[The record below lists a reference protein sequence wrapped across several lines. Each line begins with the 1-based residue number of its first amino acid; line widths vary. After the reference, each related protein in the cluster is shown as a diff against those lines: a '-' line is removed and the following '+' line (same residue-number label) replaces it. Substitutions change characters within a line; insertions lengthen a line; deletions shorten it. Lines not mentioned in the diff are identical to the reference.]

1 VFDIPA
7 GSLSLATT
15 PDDRRRTSMT
25 SATTREQQDTT
36 PPPPPPAEI
45 TYSGQYSVNPLAEV
59 GFRRMCAQ
67 LPAVLGRIA
76 RLSWRTDR
84 RAVRLLFGCQAVTG
98 VAAAVLLA
106 ATARAMEP
114 VLGSGSAGDRLRG
127 ALPALLVVALA
138 AALGRA
144 AAAVAAYAER
154 RITPRLT
161 TETDTALVEAVCRVE
176 AAAYAEDGF
185 SDRHEAAEMGVIRTQ
200 VMVTDAQRFLSALI
214 RMVTAGGV
222 LSVLNVLMLPLLLLA
237 VLPAGVGAVLTAR
250 VDYDIHYANV
260 ADRNVRGMMRWW
272 ATTPK
277 YGDEV
282 RANSMTDYLVYWYRA
297 LSDRCD
303 RRTLAAAPRTLRI
316 ALLSSL
322 VGGVFLVAT
331 WGALAW
337 LAVTGRIDLAVAA
350 TAVIAVQT
358 MLAALSQVVVNGAAV
373 FHTSLY
379 LGDMQSFLDDAAAR
393 APKRGPRE
401 LTSPVGEVRLDEVVY
416 QYPGKD
422 KPAVDGVSLTL
433 QRGRIL
439 AIVGANGSGKSTLT
453 RLLTGIYLPDKGKVT
468 WNGIDLAETD
478 PASVWRR
485 TGLVP
490 QIFAQWPLRVRENVT
505 LGQPRTHD
513 DIPVWEAVDAVGLRE
528 AVAGLPAGLD
538 TLLSREI
545 FGGSEL
551 SGGQWQRIA
560 CSRAL
565 YRRPELLILDEP
577 TSQMDP
583 RGEHRIFEQIKA
595 IAADRITI
603 VVTHRLENTKIAD
616 HIVVMEH
623 GRITEQGR
631 YDDLVHAGGTFAEL
645 LALSQDR

>member
-1 VFDIPA
+1 
-7 GSLSLATT
+7 
-15 PDDRRRTSMT
+15 MT
-25 SATTREQQDTT
+25 SAATNEQQATA

-45 TYSGQYSVNPLAEV
+45 TYSGQYSVNPLAETS
-59 GFRRMCAQ
+59 FRRMCAQ
-67 LPAVLGRIA
+67 IPAVLGRIA
-76 RLSWRTDR
+76 QLSWRTDR
-84 RAVRLLFGCQAVTG
+84 RAVQLLLGCQVVTG
-98 VAAAVLLA
+98 VSAAVLLT
-106 ATARAMEP
+106 ATARAMKP
-114 VLGSGSAGDRLRG
+114 VLDDSSAGDRLHG
-127 ALPALLVVALA
+127 AVPALLVAALA
-138 AALGRA
+138 AALGRG
-144 AAAVAAYAER
+144 AAAVATYAER

-161 TETDTALVEAVCRVE
+161 TETDSALVEAVCRVE
-176 AAAYAEDGF
+176 ASAYAEEGF

-222 LSVLNVLMLPLLLLA
+222 LSVLNPLMLPLLLLA

-250 VDYDIHYANV
+250 VDYEIHYANI

-272 ATTPK
+272 ATTSK

-316 ALLSSL
+316 AVLSALAS
-322 VGGVFLVAT
+322 GVFLVAT

-337 LAVTGRIDLAVAA
+337 LAMSGRIELAVAA

-358 MLAALSQVVVNGAAV
+358 TLAALSQVVINGAAV

-379 LGDMQSFLDDAAAR
+379 LSDMQAFLDDAAAR
-393 APKRGPRE
+393 TPKRGPGKHGA
-401 LTSPVGEVRLDEVVY
+401 LTEQIRLEEVVY

-433 QRGRIL
+433 ERGQIL

-453 RLLTGIYLPDKGKVT
+453 RLLTGIYLPDKGRVT
-468 WNGIDLAETD
+468 WNGTDLAEVD
-478 PASVWRR
+478 PASVWAH

-490 QIFAQWPLRVRENVT
+490 QIFTQWPMPVRENVT

-513 DIPVWEAVDAVGLRE
+513 DAPVWEAIDAVDLRE
-528 AVAGLPAGLD
+528 AVDDLPAGLD
-538 TLLSREI
+538 TLLSRDV

-551 SGGQWQRIA
+551 SGGQWQRVA

-565 YRRPELLILDEP
+565 YRRPGLLILDEP

-583 RGEHRIFEQIKA
+583 RGEHQIFEQIKA
-595 IAADRITI
+595 IAAGRITI

-631 YDDLVHAGGTFAEL
+631 YDDLVHAGGAFAEL
-645 LALSQDR
+645 LQLTQDR

>member
-1 VFDIPA
+1 
-7 GSLSLATT
+7 
-15 PDDRRRTSMT
+15 MT
-25 SATTREQQDTT
+25 SAATHTQQSAA

-59 GFRRMCAQ
+59 SFRRMCGQ
-67 LPAVLGRIA
+67 IPAVLGRIA

-84 RAVRLLFGCQAVTG
+84 FAVQLLLGCQAVTG
-98 VAAAVLLA
+98 VSAAVLLA
-106 ATARAMEP
+106 STAHVMKP
-114 VLGSGSAGDRLRG
+114 VLGGGPPGDRLH
-127 ALPALLVVALA
+127 AAVPALLVVALA
-138 AALGRA
+138 AALGRGST
-144 AAAVAAYAER
+144 AVATYAER
-154 RITPRLT
+154 RITPRLM
-161 TETDTALVEAVCRVE
+161 TETDSALVEAVCRVE
-176 AAAYAEDGF
+176 ASAYAEEGF

-200 VMVTDAQRFLSALI
+200 VMVSDAQRFLSALI

-222 LSVLNVLMLPLLLLA
+222 LSVLNPLMLPLLLLA

-250 VDYDIHYANV
+250 VDYEIHYANI

-282 RANSMTDYLVYWYRA
+282 RANSMTGYLVHWYRA

-316 ALLSSL
+316 AALSAL
-322 VGGVFLVAT
+322 AGGVFLVAT
-331 WGALAW
+331 WSALAW
-337 LAVTGRIDLAVAA
+337 LAVSGRIALSVAA

-358 MLAALSQVVVNGAAV
+358 TLAALSQVVVNGAAV

-379 LGDMQSFLDDAAAR
+379 LGDMQAFLDDAAAR
-393 APKRGPRE
+393 TPKRGPAAPCGAVERI
-401 LTSPVGEVRLDEVVY
+401 RLDEVVY
-416 QYPGKD
+416 RYPGKD

-433 QRGRIL
+433 ERGQIL

-453 RLLTGIYLPDKGKVT
+453 RLLTGIYLADKGKVT
-468 WNGIDLAETD
+468 WNGTDLAGVD
-478 PASVWRR
+478 PAGVWAQ

-490 QIFAQWPLRVRENVT
+490 QIFAQWPMPVRENIT
-505 LGQPRTHD
+505 LGQPRGHD
-513 DIPVWEAVDAVGLRE
+513 DAPVWEVVDAVGLRE
-528 AVAGLPAGLD
+528 AVDDLPAGLD
-538 TLLSREI
+538 TLLSREV

-565 YRRPELLILDEP
+565 YRRPGLLILDEP

-583 RGEHRIFEQIKA
+583 RGEHQIFERIKA
-595 IAADRITI
+595 IAAGRITI
-603 VVTHRLENTKIAD
+603 VVTHRLENTKVAD

-631 YDDLVHAGGTFAEL
+631 YDDLVHAGGVFAEL
-645 LALSQDR
+645 LRLSQDR

>member
-1 VFDIPA
+1 
-7 GSLSLATT
+7 
-15 PDDRRRTSMT
+15 MT
-25 SATTREQQDTT
+25 SATTHTQHSTA

-59 GFRRMCAQ
+59 SFRRMCGQ
-67 LPAVLGRIA
+67 IPAVLGRIA

-84 RAVRLLFGCQAVTG
+84 FAVQLLLGCQAVTG
-98 VAAAVLLA
+98 VSAAVLLA
-106 ATARAMEP
+106 STAHAMKP
-114 VLGSGSAGDRLRG
+114 VLGAGPAGDRLHG
-127 ALPALLVVALA
+127 AVPALLVVALA
-138 AALGRA
+138 AALGRGST
-144 AAAVAAYAER
+144 AVATYAER
-154 RITPRLT
+154 RITPRLM
-161 TETDTALVEAVCRVE
+161 TETDSALVEAVCRVE
-176 AAAYAEDGF
+176 ASAYAEEGF

-200 VMVTDAQRFLSALI
+200 VMVSDAQRFLSALI

-222 LSVLNVLMLPLLLLA
+222 LSVLNPLMLPLLLLA

-250 VDYDIHYANV
+250 VDYEIHYANI

-282 RANSMTDYLVYWYRA
+282 RANSMTGYLVHWYRA

-316 ALLSSL
+316 AALSAL
-322 VGGVFLVAT
+322 AGGVFLVAT
-331 WGALAW
+331 WSALAW
-337 LAVTGRIDLAVAA
+337 LAVSGRIALSVAA

-358 MLAALSQVVVNGAAV
+358 TLAALSQVVVNGAAV

-379 LGDMQSFLDDAAAR
+379 LGDMQAFLDDAAAR
-393 APKRGPRE
+393 TPKRGPA
-401 LTSPVGEVRLDEVVY
+401 TSCDAVERIRLDEVVY

-422 KPAVDGVSLTL
+422 KPAVDGVSLSL
-433 QRGRIL
+433 ERGQIL

-453 RLLTGIYLPDKGKVT
+453 RLLTGIYLADKGKVT
-468 WNGIDLAETD
+468 WNGTDLAEVD
-478 PASVWRR
+478 PAGVWAQ

-490 QIFAQWPLRVRENVT
+490 QIFAQWPMPVRENIT
-505 LGQPRTHD
+505 LGQPRSHD
-513 DIPVWEAVDAVGLRE
+513 DAPVWEVVDAVGLRE
-528 AVAGLPAGLD
+528 AVDDLPAGLD
-538 TLLSREI
+538 TLLSREV

-565 YRRPELLILDEP
+565 YRRPGLLILDEP

-583 RGEHRIFEQIKA
+583 RGEHQIFERIKA
-595 IAADRITI
+595 IAAGRITI
-603 VVTHRLENTKIAD
+603 VVTHRLENTRIAD

-631 YDDLVHAGGTFAEL
+631 YDDLVHAGGVFAEL
-645 LALSQDR
+645 LRLSQDR

>member
-1 VFDIPA
+1 
-7 GSLSLATT
+7 
-15 PDDRRRTSMT
+15 MT
-25 SATTREQQDTT
+25 SADAQEQQTT
-36 PPPPPPAEI
+36 STRRPPPPPPPPAEI
-45 TYSGQYSVNPLAEV
+45 TYSGQYSVNPLATV
-59 GFRRMCAQ
+59 SFRRMCGQ
-67 LPAVLGRIA
+67 IPAVLGRIA
-76 RLSWRTDR
+76 RVSWRTDR
-84 RAVRLLFGCQAVTG
+84 RAVQLLAGCQAVTG

-106 ATARAMEP
+106 ATSRAMGS
-114 VLGSGSAGDRLRG
+114 VLGDGSASDRLRG
-127 ALPALLVVALA
+127 ALPALLVVASA
-138 AALGRA
+138 AALARVAG
-144 AAAVAAYAER
+144 AVAAYAER

-176 AAAYAEDGF
+176 ASAYAEDGF
-185 SDRHEAAEMGVIRTQ
+185 SDRHEAAEMGVMRTH

-214 RMVTAGGV
+214 RMASAAGV
-222 LSVLNVLMLPLLLLA
+222 LSVLNPLMLPLLLLA
-237 VLPAGVGAVLTAR
+237 VLPAGVGAVLSAR
-250 VDYDIHYANV
+250 VDYEIHYANV

-272 ATTPK
+272 ATTSK

-316 ALLSSL
+316 ALLSAL
-322 VGGVFLVAT
+322 AGGVFLVVT

-337 LAVTGRIDLAVAA
+337 LAVSGRIGLAVAA
-350 TAVIAVQT
+350 TAVIAVQST
-358 MLAALSQVVVNGAAV
+358 LAALSQVVVNGAAV

-379 LGDMQSFLDDAAAR
+379 LGDMQSFLDEATAR
-393 APKRGPRE
+393 APRRGPRAHAGPAE
-401 LTSPVGEVRLDEVVY
+401 EIRLEEVAYR
-416 QYPGKD
+416 YPGKD

-433 QRGRIL
+433 RRGQIL

-453 RLLTGIYLPDKGKVT
+453 RLLTGIYLPDKGRVT
-468 WNGIDLAETD
+468 WNGTDLAEVD
-478 PASVWRR
+478 PRTVWQD

-513 DIPVWEAVDAVGLRE
+513 DAPVWEAIDAVGLRE
-528 AVAGLPAGLD
+528 AVDDLPAGLD
-538 TLLSREI
+538 TLLSRDV

-551 SGGQWQRIA
+551 SGGQWQRVA

-565 YRRPELLILDEP
+565 YRRPGLLILDEP

-583 RGEHRIFEQIKA
+583 RGEHQIFERIKA
-595 IAADRITI
+595 IAGDRITI

-623 GRITEQGR
+623 GRITEQGG

-645 LALSQDR
+645 LELSQDR

>member
-1 VFDIPA
+1 
-7 GSLSLATT
+7 
-15 PDDRRRTSMT
+15 MT
-25 SATTREQQDTT
+25 SAATHTQQSTA

-59 GFRRMCAQ
+59 SFRRMCGQ
-67 LPAVLGRIA
+67 IPAVLGRIA

-84 RAVRLLFGCQAVTG
+84 FAVQLLLGCQAVTG
-98 VAAAVLLA
+98 VSAAVLLA
-106 ATARAMEP
+106 STAHVMKP
-114 VLGSGSAGDRLRG
+114 VLGGGPAGDRLH
-127 ALPALLVVALA
+127 AAVPALLVVALA
-138 AALGRA
+138 AALGRGST
-144 AAAVAAYAER
+144 AVATYAER
-154 RITPRLT
+154 RITPRLM
-161 TETDTALVEAVCRVE
+161 TETDSALVEAVCRVE
-176 AAAYAEDGF
+176 ASAYAEEGF

-200 VMVTDAQRFLSALI
+200 VMVGDAQRFLSALI

-222 LSVLNVLMLPLLLLA
+222 LSVLNPLMLPLLLLA

-250 VDYDIHYANV
+250 VDYEIHYANI

-282 RANSMTDYLVYWYRA
+282 RANSMTGYLVHWYRA

-316 ALLSSL
+316 AALSAL
-322 VGGVFLVAT
+322 AGGVFLVAT
-331 WGALAW
+331 WSALAW
-337 LAVTGRIDLAVAA
+337 LAVSGRIALSVAA

-358 MLAALSQVVVNGAAV
+358 TLAALSQVVVNGAAV

-379 LGDMQSFLDDAAAR
+379 LGDMQAFLDDAAAR
-393 APKRGPRE
+393 TPKRGPAASCDAVERI
-401 LTSPVGEVRLDEVVY
+401 RLDEVVY

-422 KPAVDGVSLTL
+422 KPAVDGVSLSL
-433 QRGRIL
+433 ERGQIL

-453 RLLTGIYLPDKGKVT
+453 RLLTGIYLADKGRVT
-468 WNGIDLAETD
+468 WNGTDLADVD
-478 PASVWRR
+478 PAGVWAQ

-490 QIFAQWPLRVRENVT
+490 QIFAQWPMPVRENIT
-505 LGQPRTHD
+505 LGQPRSHD
-513 DIPVWEAVDAVGLRE
+513 DATVWEAVDAVGLRE
-528 AVAGLPAGLD
+528 AVDDLPAGLD
-538 TLLSREI
+538 TLLSREV

-565 YRRPELLILDEP
+565 YRRPGLLILDEP

-583 RGEHRIFEQIKA
+583 RGEHQIFERIKA
-595 IAADRITI
+595 IAAGRITI
-603 VVTHRLENTKIAD
+603 VVTHRLENTKVAD

-631 YDDLVHAGGTFAEL
+631 YDDLVHAGGVFAEL
-645 LALSQDR
+645 LRLSQDR

>member
-1 VFDIPA
+1 M
-7 GSLSLATT
+7 S
-15 PDDRRRTSMT
+15 
-25 SATTREQQDTT
+25 SAETHKQQDTA
-36 PPPPPPAEI
+36 PPFPPPAEI

-59 GFRRMCAQ
+59 SFRRMCAQ
-67 LPAVLGRIA
+67 IPKVLRRIA

-84 RAVRLLFGCQAVTG
+84 RAVQLLLGCQVLTG
-98 VAAAVLLA
+98 VSAAVLLT
-106 ATARAMEP
+106 ATAEAMQP
-114 VLGSGSAGDRLRG
+114 ILSDDAVADRLRS

-144 AAAVAAYAER
+144 VGSVAMYAER
-154 RITPRLT
+154 RITPRLA
-161 TETDTALVEAVCRVE
+161 TETDSALVEAVCRVE
-176 AAAYAEDGF
+176 AAAYAVDGF
-185 SDRHEAAEMGVIRTQ
+185 SDRQEAAEMGTIRTL
-200 VMVTDAQRFLSALI
+200 VMVSDAQYFMSALI
-214 RMVTAGGV
+214 RMITAGSV

-250 VDYDIHYANV
+250 VDYETHYANV

-272 ATTPK
+272 ATTSR

-282 RANSMTDYLVYWYRA
+282 RANSMTDYLIYWYRA

-316 ALLSSL
+316 SLLSSL
-322 VGGVFLVAT
+322 AGGFFLVT
-331 WGALAW
+331 VWGALAW
-337 LAVTGRIDLAVAA
+337 LAVSGRIDLAVAA
-350 TAVIAVQT
+350 TAVVAVQT
-358 MLAALSQVVVNGAAV
+358 TLAALSQVVINGAAV

-379 LGDMQSFLDDAAAR
+379 LGDMQSFLDDATAR
-393 APKRGPRE
+393 APRRGPE
-401 LTSPVGEVRLDEVVY
+401 SVAAPVEEIALHEVVY

-422 KPAVDGVSLTL
+422 KPAVASVSLTL
-433 QRGRIL
+433 RRGEIL

-453 RLLTGIYLPDKGKVT
+453 RLLTGIYLPDKGRVT
-468 WNGIDLAETD
+468 WNGTDLATVA
-478 PASVWRR
+478 PATVWAN

-490 QIFAQWPLRVRENVT
+490 QIFAQWPLRVRENIT

-513 DIPVWEAVDAVGLRE
+513 DGPVWEAVDAVGLRE
-528 AVAGLPAGLD
+528 AIDDLPAGLD
-538 TLLSREI
+538 TLLARDV

-551 SGGQWQRIA
+551 SGGLWQRVA

-565 YRRPELLILDEP
+565 YRKPELLILDEP

-583 RGEHRIFEQIKA
+583 RGEHGIFEQIKA

-616 HIVVMEH
+616 HIIVMEH
-623 GRITEQGR
+623 GRITEQGS
-631 YDDLVHAGGTFAEL
+631 YDDLVHGGGTFAEL
-645 LALSQDR
+645 LELSQDR

>member
-1 VFDIPA
+1 
-7 GSLSLATT
+7 
-15 PDDRRRTSMT
+15 MT
-25 SATTREQQDTT
+25 SAATNEEHGSA

-59 GFRRMCAQ
+59 SFRRMCAQ
-67 LPAVLGRIA
+67 IPSVLGRIA
-76 RLSWRTDR
+76 RMSWRTDR
-84 RAVRLLFGCQAVTG
+84 QAVQLLLGCQVITG
-98 VAAAVLLA
+98 VSAAVLLA
-106 ATARAMEP
+106 ATAHAMKP
-114 VLGSGSAGDRLRG
+114 ILGAGSAGDRLRG
-127 ALPALLVVALA
+127 ALPALLLVALA
-138 AALGRA
+138 AALGRGA
-144 AAAVAAYAER
+144 GAVASYAER

-161 TETDTALVEAVCRVE
+161 TETDSALVEAVCRVE
-176 AAAYAEDGF
+176 AAAYAENGF
-185 SDRHEAAEMGVIRTQ
+185 SDRHEAAEMGVIRTH

-222 LSVLNVLMLPLLLLA
+222 LLVLNPLMMPLLLLA

-250 VDYDIHYANV
+250 VDYEIHYANV

-272 ATTPK
+272 ATTSK

-282 RANSMTDYLVYWYRA
+282 RANSMTDYLVFWYRA
-297 LSDRCD
+297 LSERCD

-316 ALLSSL
+316 ALLSAL
-322 VGGVFLVAT
+322 AGGVFLVAT

-337 LAVTGRIDLAVAA
+337 LAVTGRIDMAVAA
-350 TAVIAVQT
+350 TAVIAVQST
-358 MLAALSQVVVNGAAV
+358 LAALSQVVINGAAV

-379 LGDMQSFLDDAAAR
+379 LSDMQAFLDDAAAR
-393 APKRGPRE
+393 APKRGPRTITE
-401 LTSPVGEVRLDEVVY
+401 PVEEIRLDDVVY

-433 QRGRIL
+433 QRGQIL

-468 WNGIDLAETD
+468 WNGTDLADAD
-478 PASVWRR
+478 PATVWAN

-505 LGQPRTHD
+505 LGQPRTHHD
-513 DIPVWEAVDAVGLRE
+513 GPVWEAVDAVGLRE
-528 AVAGLPAGLD
+528 AVEDLPVGLD
-538 TLLSREI
+538 TLLARDV

-565 YRRPELLILDEP
+565 YRRPGLLILDEP

-583 RGEHRIFEQIKA
+583 RGEHQIFERIKA

-616 HIVVMEH
+616 HIVVMED

-631 YDDLVHAGGTFAEL
+631 FDDLVHAGGIFAEL
-645 LALSQDR
+645 LELSQDR

>member
-1 VFDIPA
+1 
-7 GSLSLATT
+7 
-15 PDDRRRTSMT
+15 MT
-25 SATTREQQDTT
+25 SAETHENQDTEPP

-45 TYSGQYSVNPLAEV
+45 SYSGQYSVNPLAEV
-59 GFRRMCAQ
+59 SFRRMCAQ
-67 LPAVLGRIA
+67 IPAVLGRIA

-84 RAVRLLFGCQAVTG
+84 HAVQLLVGCQVATG
-98 VAAAVLLA
+98 VSAAVLLA
-106 ATARAMEP
+106 ATARVMQS
-114 VLGSGSAGDRLRG
+114 VLGGGSAADRLHG

-138 AALGRA
+138 AALGRGA
-144 AAAVAAYAER
+144 GAVAAYAER
-154 RITPRLT
+154 RITPLLT
-161 TETDTALVEAVCRVE
+161 TETDSALVEAVCRVE
-176 AAAYAEDGF
+176 AAAYAENGF
-185 SDRHEAAEMGVIRTQ
+185 SDRQEAAEMGVMRTH

-250 VDYDIHYANV
+250 VDYEIHYANV

-272 ATTPK
+272 ATTSK

-282 RANSMTDYLVYWYRA
+282 RANSMTDYLVFWYRA

-316 ALLSSL
+316 ALLASL
-322 VGGVFLVAT
+322 AGGVFLVAT

-337 LAVTGRIDLAVAA
+337 LAVTGRIEPAIAA

-358 MLAALSQVVVNGAAV
+358 TLAALSQFVVNGAAV

-379 LGDMQSFLDDAAAR
+379 LSDMQAFLDDAAAR
-393 APKRGPRE
+393 APKRGDSR
-401 LTSPVGEVRLDEVVY
+401 LHTPVEEIRLDEVVY

-422 KPAVDGVSLTL
+422 KPAVAGVSLTL
-433 QRGRIL
+433 ERGQIL
-439 AIVGANGSGKSTLT
+439 AVVGANGSGKSTLT
-453 RLLTGIYLPDKGKVT
+453 RLLTGIYLPDKGRVT
-468 WNGIDLAETD
+468 WNGTDLADAD
-478 PASVWRR
+478 PSAVWAN

-490 QIFAQWPLRVRENVT
+490 QIFAQWPLRVRENIT

-513 DIPVWEAVDAVGLRE
+513 DDLVWQAVDAVGLRE
-528 AVAGLPAGLD
+528 AVEDLPAGLD
-538 TLLSREI
+538 TLLARDI

-565 YRRPELLILDEP
+565 YRRPGLLILDEP

-583 RGEHRIFEQIKA
+583 RGEHRIFERIKA
-595 IAADRITI
+595 IAADRITV
-603 VVTHRLENTKIAD
+603 VVTHCLENTRVAD
-616 HIVVMEH
+616 HIVVLEH
-623 GRITEQGR
+623 GRITEQGCF
-631 YDDLVHAGGTFAEL
+631 DDLVHAGGTFAEL
-645 LALSQDR
+645 LELSKDR

>member
-1 VFDIPA
+1 
-7 GSLSLATT
+7 
-15 PDDRRRTSMT
+15 MT
-25 SATTREQQDTT
+25 STATSEQQATA

-59 GFRRMCAQ
+59 SFRRMCGQ
-67 LPAVLGRIA
+67 IPAVLRRIA

-84 RAVRLLFGCQAVTG
+84 RAVQLLLGCQVVTG
-98 VAAAVLLA
+98 VSAAVLLA
-106 ATARAMEP
+106 ATARAMRP
-114 VLGSGSAGDRLRG
+114 VLGDGSAGDRLHG
-127 ALPALLVVALA
+127 AMPALVVVALA
-138 AALGRA
+138 AALGRG
-144 AAAVAAYAER
+144 AAAVATYAER

-161 TETDTALVEAVCRVE
+161 TETDSSLVEAVCRVE
-176 AAAYAEDGF
+176 ASAYAEEGF

-214 RMVTAGGV
+214 RMVTAAGV
-222 LSVLNVLMLPLLLLA
+222 LSVLNPLMLPLLLLA

-250 VDYDIHYANV
+250 VDYGIHYANV

-272 ATTPK
+272 ATTSK

-282 RANSMTDYLVYWYRA
+282 RANSMTEYLVYWYRA

-316 ALLSSL
+316 AVLSAL
-322 VGGVFLVAT
+322 AGGVFLVAA
-331 WGALAW
+331 WGTLAW
-337 LAVTGRIDLAVAA
+337 LAVSGQIELAVAA

-358 MLAALSQVVVNGAAV
+358 TLAALSQVVINGAAV

-379 LGDMQSFLDDAAAR
+379 LSDMQAFLDDAAAR
-393 APKRGPRE
+393 TPQRGSGGPGDRVE
-401 LTSPVGEVRLDEVVY
+401 QIRLEEAAY
-416 QYPGKD
+416 HYPGKD

-433 QRGRIL
+433 ERGQIL

-453 RLLTGIYLPDKGKVT
+453 RLLTGIYLADKGKVL
-468 WNGIDLAETD
+468 WNGADLAEMD
-478 PASVWRR
+478 PASVWAQ

-490 QIFAQWPLRVRENVT
+490 QIFAQWPMPLRDNVT
-505 LGQPRTHD
+505 LGQPHTYD
-513 DIPVWEAVDAVGLRE
+513 DAPVWEAIDAVGLRE
-528 AVAGLPAGLD
+528 AVDDLPAGLD
-538 TLLSREI
+538 TLLSREV

-565 YRRPELLILDEP
+565 YRRPDLLILDEP

-583 RGEHRIFEQIKA
+583 RGEHQIFEQIKA

-603 VVTHRLENTKIAD
+603 VVTHRLENTRIAD
-616 HIVVMEH
+616 HIIVMEH

-645 LALSQDR
+645 LHLSQDR

>member
-1 VFDIPA
+1 
-7 GSLSLATT
+7 
-15 PDDRRRTSMT
+15 MT
-25 SATTREQQDTT
+25 STTANEQQATSP

-59 GFRRMCAQ
+59 SFRRMCAQ
-67 LPAVLGRIA
+67 IPSVLGRIA

-84 RAVRLLFGCQAVTG
+84 LAVQLLVGCQVITG
-98 VAAAVLLA
+98 VSAAVLLT
-106 ATARAMEP
+106 ATARAMRP
-114 VLGSGSAGDRLRG
+114 VLGEGSAGDRLHG
-127 ALPALLVVALA
+127 AVPALVVVALA
-138 AALGRA
+138 AALGRG
-144 AAAVAAYAER
+144 AAAVATYAAR

-176 AAAYAEDGF
+176 ASAYAEEGF
-185 SDRHEAAEMGVIRTQ
+185 SDRYEAAEMGVMRTQ

-214 RMVTAGGV
+214 RMVTAGSV
-222 LSVLNVLMLPLLLLA
+222 LSALNPVMLPLLLLA

-250 VDYDIHYANV
+250 VDYEIHYANI

-272 ATTPK
+272 ATTSK

-282 RANSMTDYLVYWYRA
+282 RANSMADYLVHWFRA

-303 RRTLAAAPRTLRI
+303 RRTLAAAPQTLRI
-316 ALLSSL
+316 ALASAA
-322 VGGVFLVAT
+322 VGGTFLLAAWSV
-331 WGALAW
+331 LAW
-337 LAVTGRIDLAVAA
+337 LAVTGRIELAVAA

-358 MLAALSQVVVNGAAV
+358 ALAALSQVVSNGAAV

-379 LGDMQSFLDDAAAR
+379 LGDMQTFLDDAAAR
-393 APKRGPRE
+393 TPERGSGRHGGATERIE
-401 LTSPVGEVRLDEVVY
+401 LEEVVY

-422 KPAVDGVSLTL
+422 RPAVDGVSLTL
-433 QRGRIL
+433 ERGQIL
-439 AIVGANGSGKSTLT
+439 AIVGTNGSGKSTLT
-453 RLLTGIYLPDKGKVT
+453 RLLTGIYLPDKGRVT
-468 WNGIDLAETD
+468 WNGADLAQVD
-478 PASVWRR
+478 PATVWAQ

-490 QIFAQWPLRVRENVT
+490 QIFAQWPMPVRENVT
-505 LGQPRTHD
+505 LGQPRTPD
-513 DIPVWEAVDAVGLRE
+513 DAPVWSAIDAAGLRE
-528 AVAGLPAGLD
+528 AVDGLPAGLD
-538 TLLSREI
+538 TLLSREV

-551 SGGQWQRIA
+551 SGGQWQRVA
-560 CSRAL
+560 CARAL
-565 YRRPELLILDEP
+565 YRQPGLLILDEP

-583 RGEHRIFEQIKA
+583 RGEHQIFERIKA

-616 HIVVMEH
+616 HIIVMEE

-631 YDDLVHAGGTFAEL
+631 YEDLVHAGGTFAEL

>member
-1 VFDIPA
+1 MP
-7 GSLSLATT
+7 
-15 PDDRRRTSMT
+15 T
-25 SATTREQQDTT
+25 SASSNEQQDSA

-59 GFRRMCAQ
+59 SFRRMCAQ
-67 LPAVLGRIA
+67 IPAVLGRIA
-76 RLSWRTDR
+76 RLSWETDR
-84 RAVRLLFGCQAVTG
+84 RAVQLLLGCQVVTG
-98 VAAAVLLA
+98 VSAAVLLA
-106 ATARAMEP
+106 ATARAMGP
-114 VLGSGSAGDRLRG
+114 VLGDGSAGDRLHG
-127 ALPALLVVALA
+127 AAPALAVVALA
-138 AALGRA
+138 ASLGRG

-154 RITPRLT
+154 RISPRLT
-161 TETDTALVEAVCRVE
+161 TQTDSALVEAVCRVE
-176 AAAYAEDGF
+176 ASAYAEEGF
-185 SDRHEAAEMGVIRTQ
+185 SDRHEAAEMGVIRTR

-214 RMVTAGGV
+214 RMITAGGV
-222 LSVLNVLMLPLLLLA
+222 LSVLNPLMLPLLLLA

-250 VDYDIHYANV
+250 VDYEIHYANV
-260 ADRNVRGMMRWW
+260 ADLNVRGMMRWW
-272 ATTPK
+272 ATTSK

-297 LSDRCD
+297 LSERCD

-316 ALLSSL
+316 AVLSAL
-322 VGGVFLVAT
+322 AGGVFLVAT

-337 LAVTGRIDLAVAA
+337 LAVSGRIELAVAA

-358 MLAALSQVVVNGAAV
+358 TLAALSQVVINGAAV

-379 LGDMQSFLDDAAAR
+379 LSDMQAFLDDAAAR
-393 APKRGPRE
+393 TPQRGPSR
-401 LTSPVGEVRLDEVVY
+401 PAGQVQQIRLEEVVY

-433 QRGRIL
+433 ERGRIL

-453 RLLTGIYLPDKGKVT
+453 RLLTGIYLADKGKVT
-468 WNGIDLAETD
+468 WDGADLAEVD
-478 PASVWRR
+478 PAAVWAQ

-490 QIFAQWPLRVRENVT
+490 QIFAQWPMPVRENVT

-513 DIPVWEAVDAVGLRE
+513 DAPVWEAIDAVGLRE
-528 AVAGLPAGLD
+528 AVDDLPAGLD
-538 TLLSREI
+538 TLLSRDV

-565 YRRPELLILDEP
+565 YRRPGLLILDEP

-583 RGEHRIFEQIKA
+583 RGEHQIFERIKA
-595 IAADRITI
+595 IAPGRITI

-616 HIVVMEH
+616 HIIVMEH

-645 LALSQDR
+645 LRLSQDR

>member
-1 VFDIPA
+1 
-7 GSLSLATT
+7 
-15 PDDRRRTSMT
+15 MT
-25 SATTREQQDTT
+25 STASNEQQNSATP

-59 GFRRMCAQ
+59 SIRRMCGQ

-76 RLSWRTDR
+76 RLAWRIDR
-84 RAVRLLFGCQAVTG
+84 RGVQLLIVCQAVTG
-98 VAAAVLLA
+98 VSAAVLLT
-106 ATARAMEP
+106 ATARAMRH
-114 VLGSGSAGDRLRG
+114 VLGDGSASDRLQG

-138 AALGRA
+138 AALARGT
-144 AAAVAAYAER
+144 AAVAAYAER

-161 TETDTALVEAVCRVE
+161 TETDSALVEAVCRVE
-176 AAAYAEDGF
+176 ASAYAEEGF
-185 SDRHEAAEMGVIRTQ
+185 SDRHEAAEMGVIRTH

-222 LSVLNVLMLPLLLLA
+222 LSVLNPLMLPLLLLA
-237 VLPAGVGAVLTAR
+237 VLPAGIGAVLSAR
-250 VDYDIHYANV
+250 VDYEIHYANV

-272 ATTPK
+272 ATTSK

-282 RANSMTDYLVYWYRA
+282 RANSMTDYLVFWYRA

-316 ALLSSL
+316 ALLSAL
-322 VGGVFLVAT
+322 AGGVFLVAT
-331 WGALAW
+331 WSALAW
-337 LAVTGRIDLAVAA
+337 LAVSGRIALPVAA

-358 MLAALSQVVVNGAAV
+358 TLAALSQVVIHGAAL

-379 LGDMQSFLDDAAAR
+379 LSDMQAFLDDAAAR
-393 APKRGPRE
+393 RPRRGPRTHSAPTE
-401 LTSPVGEVRLDEVVY
+401 EIRLEEVAYR
-416 QYPGKD
+416 YPGKD
-422 KPAVDGVSLTL
+422 KPAVDGVSLAL
-433 QRGRIL
+433 KRGQIL

-453 RLLTGIYLPDKGKVT
+453 RLLTGIYLPDKGRVT
-468 WNGIDLAETD
+468 WNGTDLAEVD
-478 PASVWRR
+478 PATVWAD

-490 QIFAQWPLRVRENVT
+490 QIFAQWPLRVRENIT

-513 DIPVWEAVDAVGLRE
+513 DVPVWEAVDAVGLRE
-528 AVAGLPAGLD
+528 AVEDLPAGLD
-538 TLLSREI
+538 TLLSRDV
-545 FGGSEL
+545 FGGTEL

-565 YRRPELLILDEP
+565 YRRPGLLILDEP

-603 VVTHRLENTKIAD
+603 VVTHRLENTRIAD

-631 YDDLVHAGGTFAEL
+631 YDDLVHGGGTFAEL
-645 LALSQDR
+645 LELSQDR

>member
-1 VFDIPA
+1 
-7 GSLSLATT
+7 L
-15 PDDRRRTSMT
+15 T
-25 SATTREQQDTT
+25 SADTQEKQTTA
-36 PPPPPPAEI
+36 PPPPPPADI

-59 GFRRMCAQ
+59 SFRRMCAQ
-67 LPAVLGRIA
+67 IPAVLGRIA

-84 RAVRLLFGCQAVTG
+84 RAVQFLLGCQVVTG
-98 VAAAVLLA
+98 VSAAVLLA
-106 ATARAMEP
+106 ATAHAMKP
-114 VLGSGSAGDRLRG
+114 ILGDGSADERLRG
-127 ALPALLVVALA
+127 AVPALLVVALA
-138 AALGRA
+138 AAMGRTA
-144 AAAVAAYAER
+144 GAVATYAER
-154 RITPRLT
+154 RITPLLT

-176 AAAYAEDGF
+176 AAAYAEEGF
-185 SDRHEAAEMGVIRTQ
+185 SDRHEAAEMGVIRTL

-222 LSVLNVLMLPLLLLA
+222 LSVLNPLMLPLLLLA

-250 VDYDIHYANV
+250 VDYEIHYANI

-322 VGGVFLVAT
+322 AGGVFLVAT
-331 WGALAW
+331 WAALAW
-337 LAVTGRIDLAVAA
+337 LAVTGRIALAVAA

-358 MLAALSQVVVNGAAV
+358 TLAALSQVVLNGAAV

-379 LGDMQSFLDDAAAR
+379 LSDMQAFLDDAAAR
-393 APKRGPRE
+393 TPKRGPRK
-401 LTSPVGEVRLDEVVY
+401 LTAPVEEIRLDEVVY

-433 QRGRIL
+433 QRGQIL

-468 WNGIDLAETD
+468 WNGTDLAEVD
-478 PASVWRR
+478 PATVWRC

-513 DIPVWEAVDAVGLRE
+513 DTPVWEAIDAVGLRE
-528 AVAGLPAGLD
+528 AVEDLPAGLD
-538 TLLSREI
+538 TLLSREV

-565 YRRPELLILDEP
+565 YRRPGLLILDEP

-583 RGEHRIFEQIKA
+583 RGEHQIFEQIKD

-603 VVTHRLENTKIAD
+603 VVTHRLENTQVAD
-616 HIVVMEH
+616 RIIVMEH
-623 GRITEQGR
+623 GRISEQGT
-631 YDDLVHAGGTFAEL
+631 YEELAAGGGLFAEL
-645 LALSQDR
+645 LALSHDR

>member
-1 VFDIPA
+1 
-7 GSLSLATT
+7 
-15 PDDRRRTSMT
+15 MT
-25 SATTREQQDTT
+25 STAMNDQQDTT

-45 TYSGQYSVNPLAEV
+45 TYSGQYAINPLAEV
-59 GFRRMCAQ
+59 SFRRMCARI
-67 LPAVLGRIA
+67 PAVLGRVA
-76 RLSWRTDR
+76 RLSWRIDR
-84 RAVRLLFGCQAVTG
+84 RAVQLLLGCQLVTG
-98 VAAAVLLA
+98 ASAAVLLTS
-106 ATARAMEP
+106 TARAMEP
-114 VLGSGSAGDRLRG
+114 VLGAGTAGDRLRS

-138 AALGRA
+138 AALARTAG
-144 AAAVAAYAER
+144 AVAAYAER

-161 TETDTALVEAVCRVE
+161 TETDSALVEAVCRVE
-176 AAAYAEDGF
+176 AVAYAEDGF
-185 SDRHEAAEMGVIRTQ
+185 SDRREAAEMGVMRTH
-200 VMVTDAQRFLSALI
+200 VMVTDAQRFVSAVI

-222 LSVLNVLMLPLLLLA
+222 LSALNPLMLPLLLLA
-237 VLPAGVGAVLTAR
+237 VLPAGVGAVLSAR
-250 VDYDIHYANV
+250 VDYEIHYGNI

-272 ATTPK
+272 ATESK
-277 YGDEV
+277 YSDEV
-282 RANSMTDYLVYWYRA
+282 RANSMTDYLTYWYRA

-316 ALLSSL
+316 ALLSAL
-322 VGGVFLVAT
+322 AGGVFLMVT

-337 LAVTGRIDLAVAA
+337 LAMSGRIDLAVAA

-358 MLAALSQVVVNGAAV
+358 TLSALSQVVIHGAAV

-379 LGDMQSFLDDAAAR
+379 LGDMQTFLDDAAAR
-393 APKRGPRE
+393 APRRGPHR
-401 LTSPVGEVRLDEVVY
+401 LTAPVDEIRLEEVVY

-433 QRGRIL
+433 RRGQIL

-453 RLLTGIYLPDKGKVT
+453 RLLTGIYLPDKGTVA
-468 WNGIDLAETD
+468 WNGTDLAGVD
-478 PASVWRR
+478 PATVWAN

-505 LGQPRTHD
+505 LGQPHTHD
-513 DIPVWEAVDAVGLRE
+513 DTPVWEAVDAVGLRD
-528 AVAGLPAGLD
+528 AVDDLPSGLD
-538 TLLSREI
+538 TLLARDI
-545 FGGSEL
+545 FGGTEL

-583 RGEHRIFEQIKA
+583 RGEHQIFERIKA
-595 IAADRITI
+595 IASGRITI
-603 VVTHRLENTKIAD
+603 VVTHCLENTRIAD
-616 HIVVMEH
+616 HIIVMEQ

-631 YDDLVHAGGTFAEL
+631 YDDLAHGGGTFAEL
-645 LALSQDR
+645 LELSQDR